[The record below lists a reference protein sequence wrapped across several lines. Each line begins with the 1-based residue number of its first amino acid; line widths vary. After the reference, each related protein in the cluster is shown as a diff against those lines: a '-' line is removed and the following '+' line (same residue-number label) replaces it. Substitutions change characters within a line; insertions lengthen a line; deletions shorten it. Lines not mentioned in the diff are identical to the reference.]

1 MGKSMHIFYL
11 KSLLSLIVLLL
22 SLIGVITMF
31 ESFGRTD
38 RKYPIETLKKIHRAN
53 GLMYSITV
61 LFIAWLCLDFLVKTK
76 AEPSARAVSHAVFA
90 LAVLLLLFM
99 KVLIVRRYR
108 QFYGRLQTAGLIL
121 AFVSFGMI
129 GTSAGYFLLVTKF
142 GTELPAAK
150 PAEQIKEAVQ
160 GKEATTVKTDTESIR
175 KGRELYASKC
185 TFCHDPHSNTTL
197 VGPGHKGILKNPV
210 LPVSKRPATPENIEN
225 QLRHPY
231 KEMSSFS
238 YLSEDEIRNLIAYM
252 GTL

>member
-31 ESFGRTD
+31 EMLGRAD
-38 RKYPIETLKKIHRAN
+38 RKYPAETLRKLHRAN
-53 GLMYSITV
+53 GLMYLITA

-142 GTELPAAK
+142 GTEVPARS
-150 PAEQIKEAVQ
+150 AEQKTEAVQ
-160 GKEATTVKTDTESIR
+160 GKEAAPIKTDAESIR
-175 KGRELYASKC
+175 KGRELYESKC
-185 TFCHDPHSNTTL
+185 TFCHDPHSNTTI
-197 VGPGHKGILKNPV
+197 VGPGHKAILRNSV
-210 LPVSKRPATPENIEN
+210 LPVSKRPATPENIAN
-225 QLRHPY
+225 QLRHPF

-238 YLSEDEIRNLIAYM
+238 YLSDEEIQSLIAYM